1 MHLPG
6 LGTAAAG
13 ASGRRPALVRG
24 DAGVGVILAGQRRIQ
39 VPTDPH
45 ADVPGWRALH
55 RLRACAGEQALTV
68 TLDDADPYRAPPGL
82 AVARTLTGGDVLAWE
97 ALLGSAW
104 RLLVR
109 HHPEHAEGI
118 AAGLRALVPLAW
130 RAGTINSA
138 TVPRSFGAIL
148 LVRPTDGESL
158 ALTLLHEFQHGKL
171 AALHDLVP
179 LHGPG
184 GRCRYFAP
192 WRDDPRPAALLQ
204 GAYAH
209 LAVADY
215 WRTRWRTGRRGDA
228 GPEAVNFAY
237 WRAAAHAATAQLASA
252 PELSP
257 AGRRLVAGMA
267 AALGRWQAEQPP
279 GPARRAADR
288 YALSDL
294 LAWRIGHLRPDPA
307 DIGRLAAAWPGTAAA
322 PASPLPGP
330 TVRVR
335 LRPGDRG
342 LPGSA
347 RHALAAAALRNGNLA
362 GSRRGPGASD
372 LACARDRYAEALAG
386 YRAELAAGP
395 AGSGTWSALIVAL
408 REVVGRDPASAAG
421 LAQLTSR
428 PELVCALYQA
438 VRDRNGTAADPL
450 ALAAWLAVQHVT
462 EIPDKFAPEYVITMG
477 RMVAGTDAGNGPLR

>member
-1 MHLPG
+1 MGGAAGVG
-6 LGTAAAG
+6 LAAAG
-13 ASGRRPALVRG
+13 PPPSRARRGHRRGPAR
-24 DAGVGVILAGQRRIQ
+24 AG
-39 VPTDPH
+39 
-45 ADVPGWRALH
+45 
-55 RLRACAGEQALTV
+55 
-68 TLDDADPYRAPPGL
+68 AP
-82 AVARTLTGGDVLAWE
+82 
-97 ALLGSAW
+97 
-104 RLLVR
+104 
-109 HHPEHAEGI
+109 
-118 AAGLRALVPLAW
+118 AW

-192 WRDDPRPAALLQ
+192 WRDDPRPAGALLQ

-257 AGRRLVAGMA
+257 AGLRLVAGMA
-267 AALGRWQAEQPP
+267 AALGRWQAERPP

-307 DIGRLAAAWPGTAAA
+307 DIGRSRRPGRAPRRAWPARYRGRRYGYGSGRATEVCPAPPGTPWPRRPSGTAAP
-322 PASPLPGP
+322 PALARPG
-330 TVRVR
+330 RVR
-335 LRPGDRG
+335 PGLR
-342 LPGSA
+342 
-347 RHALAAAALRNGNLA
+347 A
-362 GSRRGPGASD
+362 GPVRRGPRGLSG
-372 LACARDRYAEALAG
+372 RAG
-386 YRAELAAGP
+386 RRP

-408 REVVGRDPASAAG
+408 REVVGRDPASAA
-421 LAQLTSR
+421 
-428 PELVCALYQA
+428 
-438 VRDRNGTAADPL
+438 
-450 ALAAWLAVQHVT
+450 AW
-462 EIPDKFAPEYVITMG
+462 PS
-477 RMVAGTDAGNGPLR
+477 